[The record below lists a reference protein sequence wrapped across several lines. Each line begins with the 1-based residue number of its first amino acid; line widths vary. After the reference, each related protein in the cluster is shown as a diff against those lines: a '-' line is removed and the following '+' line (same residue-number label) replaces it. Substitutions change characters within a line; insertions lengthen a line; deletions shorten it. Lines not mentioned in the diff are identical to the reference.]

1 MKIEDC
7 PSLDAAPVFVYW
19 LAPQE
24 AAPIPY
30 GKHPGTRRNTMPV
43 VIDTPELEIEHVE
56 THDLTIEMPQTRRA
70 RPGFWRSL
78 AHGITTYLTPT
89 PREWHAPSC
98 SAHRPGETALD
109 RLVREHPSLSVY
121 ALAMV

>member
-1 MKIEDC
+1 MIIEDC
-7 PSLDAAPVFVYW
+7 PSLDAAPVLVHW

-24 AAPIPY
+24 AAPILY
-30 GKHPGTRRNTMPV
+30 GKHSGPRRNAMPA
-43 VIDTPELEIEHVE
+43 VIDTPELELEHVE

-70 RPGFWRSL
+70 RPGFWRCL
-78 AHGITTYLTPT
+78 AHGITAYLTPT

-98 SAHRPGETALD
+98 CVHHPFETPMD

-121 ALAMV
+121 ALAVV